1 MLYKWDFYFCVFYTS
16 RGKMSEGKKEG
27 RYYTLGT
34 ISSAAGQALAEKN
47 QHSEY
52 IPLIVSLDRPNAK
65 IW

>member
-1 MLYKWDFYFCVFYTS
+1 
-16 RGKMSEGKKEG
+16 MSEGKKEG

-65 IW
+65 I